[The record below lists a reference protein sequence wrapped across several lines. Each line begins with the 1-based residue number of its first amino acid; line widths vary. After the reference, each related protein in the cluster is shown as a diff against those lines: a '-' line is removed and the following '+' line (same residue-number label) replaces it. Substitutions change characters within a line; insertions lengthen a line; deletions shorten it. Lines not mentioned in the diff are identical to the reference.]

1 MATATAIEQV
11 GIVIIDDAPRTLDNL
26 KKLLAFEPDID
37 VVGTAVSA
45 RAGIE
50 QARRLRPD
58 LVLMDVNLPDL
69 DGIRATEILS
79 AELPLTPVVIMS
91 VQEDREYLRR
101 AMQAGAREFLVKP
114 FSADELVAA
123 IRRVNQME
131 SLKRG
136 DRAARDHDTQ
146 GKGQRPPPSRQPA
159 HPAGHAGRA
168 APGAPP
174 APASGAAGPQP
185 GASGR
190 AAPGAPSA
198 PASGAAGPQPG
209 SSGRPRET
217 RQPGPAAPAPASA
230 ASAPPAA
237 SPVPAAAPEPAVAVV
252 PPASA
257 PAAGAAPPAPSP
269 PAEPDSGGTPGTAV
283 FEKKRSGDAEV
294 VIVYSGKGGVGKSV
308 IATNLAA
315 SIARESGEEVALLD
329 LDLQFGDDAV
339 LLGLEPTR
347 TISDVIEHYPEV
359 DAPFITAL
367 MLEAAPHLRVLPAP
381 ISPELADLVTPD
393 HVRKT
398 LEVLRAAFDHLVV
411 DCSSHL
417 GDVTLTALDCADR
430 IVLVSDLGI
439 PAIKETKLSLKLFES
454 LGVPREKIFLVVNR
468 ADAGS
473 EVTVEQAEAN
483 LRFPVSVQVP
493 SRDKVVLSAISKG
506 SAFVNVA
513 PDSDVSLRIKDLAG
527 ELAALGSRAGRP
539 ASSSRKL
546 RFWQRPA

>member
-37 VVGTAVSA
+37 VLGTAVSA

-136 DRAARDHDTQ
+136 DRAARGHDTA
-146 GKGQRPPPSRQPA
+146 GKGQRPAASRQPA
-159 HPAGHAGRA
+159 HPPGHAG
-168 APGAPP
+168 GASAGP
-174 APASGAAGPQP
+174 APEATGPQP
-185 GASGR
+185 GG
-190 AAPGAPSA
+190 
-198 PASGAAGPQPG
+198 
-209 SSGRPRET
+209 SGRPRET
-217 RQPGPAAPAPASA
+217 RQPVPAANTDAPA

-237 SPVPAAAPEPAVAVV
+237 APGQAAAPEPVVAVA
-252 PPASA
+252 PPAA
-257 PAAGAAPPAPSP
+257 PPSSPSAGAAPAASP
-269 PAEPDSGGTPGTAV
+269 PVEPDSGGTPGTAV

-294 VIVYSGKGGVGKSV
+294 AIVYSGKGGVGKSV

-347 TISDVIEHYPEV
+347 TITDVIEHYPEV

-398 LEVLRAAFDHLVV
+398 LEVLRASFDHLVV

-483 LRFPVSVQVP
+483 LRFPVSVQIP
-493 SRDKVVLSAISKG
+493 SRDKVVLNAISKG
-506 SAFVNVA
+506 SAFVNLA
-513 PDSDVSLRIKDLAG
+513 PDSDISLRIKDLAG
-527 ELAALGSRAGRP
+527 QLAALGSRAGRS
-539 ASSSRKL
+539 ASSRKL